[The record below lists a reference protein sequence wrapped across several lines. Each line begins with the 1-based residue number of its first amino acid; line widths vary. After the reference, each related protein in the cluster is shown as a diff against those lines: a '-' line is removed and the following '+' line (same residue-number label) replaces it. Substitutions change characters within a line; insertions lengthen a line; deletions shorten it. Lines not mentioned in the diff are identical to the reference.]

1 MTKKYD
7 STLFEFLKSNQN
19 LEIKKRIE
27 ILTKVAEGVKAQH
40 QKDVKHYDLKS
51 HNIFVDVEHGEIKEL
66 VIADFGIG
74 DVMNWRSKLSHHCG
88 TPGVGSPEQ
97 FTASANRESDI
108 FSLGK
113 LSVQII
119 FPWDTFWGIMGTPV
133 DQSAIEKFR
142 NAHPVFKKFHDLVT
156 SMLEVKRDTD

>member
-7 STLFEFLKSNQN
+7 STLFKFLESDKK
-19 LEIKKRIE
+19 LEITKGIT

-40 QKDVKHYDLKS
+40 QKRVRHMDLKGQ
-51 HNIFVDVEHGEIKEL
+51 NIFVDVEQGKIKEL

-74 DVMNWRSKLSHHCG
+74 KWAGSVTHHFG
-88 TPGVGSPEQ
+88 TPGCGSPEQ
-97 FTASANRESDI
+97 FTSEAMKKSDI

-113 LSVQII
+113 LSLQII
-119 FPWDTFWGIMGTPV
+119 FPMDTFWGIMGSPV
-133 DQSAIEKFR
+133 DQSAIDKFR
-142 NAHPVFKKFHDLVT
+142 NAHPIFKKFHDLVS

>member
-1 MTKKYD
+1 VTTKYD
-7 STLFEFLKSNQN
+7 STLFEFLKLNPN

-27 ILTKVAEGVKAQH
+27 ILTKVAEGVQAQH
-40 QKDVKHYDLKS
+40 EEGVQHADLKGQ
-51 HNIFVDVEHGEIKEL
+51 NIFLDVEHREIKEL

-74 DVMNWRSKLSHHCG
+74 SDYGGVAHHCG

-97 FTASANRESDI
+97 FTAYAHQESDI

-119 FPWDTFWGIMGTPV
+119 FPLDTFWGIMGSPV
-133 DQSAIEKFR
+133 DQSAIDKFR
-142 NAHPVFKKFHDLVT
+142 NAHPIFKKFHDLVS

>member
-1 MTKKYD
+1 MTKKYKM
-7 STLFEFLKSNQN
+7 TLFEHLKSNPS
-19 LEIKKRIE
+19 LKISKRLKIWE
-27 ILTKVAEGVKAQH
+27 KVAEGVKALH
-40 QKDVKHYDLKS
+40 AKDTQNFDLKAM
-51 HNIFVDVEHGEIKEL
+51 NIFVDVEQNDVKEI

-74 DVMNWRSKLSHHCG
+74 REGGFIADHHYG

-97 FTASANRESDI
+97 FTTYAYTESDI

-113 LSVQII
+113 LSVQIV

-133 DQSAIEKFR
+133 DQSAIDKFR
-142 NAHPVFKKFHDLVT
+142 NAHPIFKKFHDLVS